1 MCKIVGRIIKAIIPN
16 KFHKFLLNYWN
27 VIFSFKN
34 KRDLMKI
41 VSNTRKW
48 QLEAIKNVNKEKIT
62 CVFLVA
68 FEQTRTH

>member
-1 MCKIVGRIIKAIIPN
+1 
-16 KFHKFLLNYWN
+16 
-27 VIFSFKN
+27 
-34 KRDLMKI
+34 MKI